1 MPRII
6 KRSSFHQLPRRKLR
20 YWLFRFRT
28 EALQSVSTNGAPSG
42 LKEFFEKLPGF
53 TNWKEFAV
61 RWDVPEGDPGE
72 TVPLEIVPRKFSVW
86 EEWQATMRSEVK
98 VHPAFDSHEKILDEQ

>member
-6 KRSSFHQLPRRKLR
+6 KRNEFTQLSRRKLR

-28 EALQSVSTNGAPSG
+28 EAIQSVSTNSAPKG
-42 LKEFFEKLPGF
+42 MKEFFENLEGF

-61 RWDVPEGDPGE
+61 TWDVPPGDPRQP
-72 TVPLEIVPRKFSVW
+72 VPMKIVPRKFSVW

-98 VHPAFDSHEKILDEQ
+98 VHPAFESHEKILDEN

>member
-6 KRSSFHQLPRRKLR
+6 KRSEYTRLPRRKLR

-28 EALQSVSTNGAPSG
+28 EAIQSVSSNGAPAG
-42 LKEFFEKLPGF
+42 LKEHFERLPDF

-61 RWDVPEGDPGE
+61 RWDVPQGE
-72 TVPLEIVPRKFSVW
+72 PSEIVPLEIVLRKFSVW
-86 EEWQATMRSEVK
+86 EEWQATMRSEVQT
-98 VHPAFDSHEKILDEQ
+98 HPAFESHEKVLDEK